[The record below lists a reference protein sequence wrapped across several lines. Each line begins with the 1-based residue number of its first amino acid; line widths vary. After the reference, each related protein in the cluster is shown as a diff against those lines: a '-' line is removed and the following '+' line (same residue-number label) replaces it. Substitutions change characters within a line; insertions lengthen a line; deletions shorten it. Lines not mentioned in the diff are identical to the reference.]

1 MKGEFLIRVFIVF
14 LFSINLLLGLEEDKV
29 SSAALVKEK
38 IEVQELKKQLN
49 IFYNK
54 KEKEYQLRKKELESI
69 LATIEKE
76 KQEIKDLRDN
86 NISLLKDIKG
96 EVESKTSKIYNKMKP
111 KIAAG
116 IFNQMIIDGKIEDVF
131 DIILRLKEKNV
142 TLLMKYLSPKSASLI
157 TQMLKD
163 YKVNNN

>member
-1 MKGEFLIRVFIVF
+1 MIRVFIVF

-49 IFYNK
+49 VFYNK